1 MTGRAAR
8 RSAGSECRGFT
19 LVELLVVIAIIG
31 ILIALLL
38 PAVQAAREAART
50 TQCKNNLKQNTL
62 AVHLYHDVHRV
73 LPPSAFPPDLPLFT
87 KAVCWFGE
95 VNYWTGDVDITK
107 GCICPYIEN
116 NRGVFQCPSLA
127 SGQIALLYSGGT
139 GGYGYNQN
147 CGYTYWPPPTYSVP
161 KVIVK
166 RFVDFP
172 STGRQVVF
180 TDSAWI
186 NLYYSPAKAEE
197 NYLIQGPED
206 YDLMSNTT
214 YGNAPGT
221 HFRHGGK
228 IACVSF
234 LDGHVETWQMANVP
248 APSTPSWTQEAKDLL
263 NRLAIGYLSEKSV
276 DLYRPY

>member
-8 RSAGSECRGFT
+8 ASAGSERRGFT

-31 ILIALLL
+31 ILIGLLL

-73 LPPSAFPPDLPLFT
+73 LPPTNFPPDPTWT

-95 VNYWTGDVDITK
+95 VNYVTGDVDVTK
-107 GCICPYIEN
+107 GSICPFIEN

-127 SGQIALLYSGGT
+127 RSQIAQLYSGGT

-147 CGYTYWPPPTYSVP
+147 CGTTYWPPPAYWP
-161 KVIVK
+161 PQVIVK
-166 RFVDFP
+166 RFADFP
-172 STGRQVVF
+172 STGRQVLF

-186 NLYYSPAKAEE
+186 NLYYTPVRAEE
-197 NYLIQGPED
+197 NYMIQGPED
-206 YDLMSNTT
+206 YNFFTS
-214 YGNAPGT
+214 PGT

-234 LDGHVETWQMANVP
+234 LDGHVETWRMANVP
-248 APSTPSWTQEAKDLL
+248 APSYWPQEAKDLL
-263 NRLAIGYLSEKSV
+263 DRLAIGYLSEKSV